1 LNVADAGS
9 RRLHRV
15 TFVGPVQPTRMQ
27 ETEAFREGEAVK
39 ASRIQEGVIVMRLST
54 KSRYGL
60 RALFD
65 MAYNSGTL
73 PAQIK
78 DISRRQDISPRYL
91 EQIFQS
97 FKKAGILKSK
107 RGPQGGYYLARKP
120 EEITV
125 REILEAAEG
134 DTLLVECT
142 SEKKRK
148 KGECGLDGSCVTQI
162 VWRDAA
168 VKLNE
173 FFYGIT
179 LKNLCERGSSLGIK
193 REQDH
198 RFTYY
203 I

>member
-1 LNVADAGS
+1 
-9 RRLHRV
+9 
-15 TFVGPVQPTRMQ
+15 
-27 ETEAFREGEAVK
+27 
-39 ASRIQEGVIVMRLST
+39 MRLST

-91 EQIFQS
+91 EQIFQN

-107 RGPQGGYYLARKP
+107 RGPQGGYCLARKP
-120 EEITV
+120 DQITV

-134 DTLLVECT
+134 DTLLVECAGT
-142 SEKKRK
+142 KKKK
-148 KGECGLDGSCVTQI
+148 KGECVLDGSCVTQE
-162 VWRDAA
+162 VWRAA
-168 VKLNE
+168 GDRLNE
-173 FFYGIT
+173 FFSELT
-179 LKNLCERGSSLGIK
+179 LQTLCERGQALGIK

-198 RFTYY
+198 RFTYC